1 MNISLQWYLNDYSER
16 LHIYCYIFSE
26 CTTQVSVN
34 LIDSLLRQ
42 IHGGFFF
49 LTFRFIQIF
58 DNIEVKY
65 LPPPESCN
73 NNIIS
78 LKTIKKKWGTP

>member
-42 IHGGFFF
+42 IHDGFFLNF
-49 LTFRFIQIF
+49 SIHP
-58 DNIEVKY
+58 NI
-65 LPPPESCN
+65 
-73 NNIIS
+73 
-78 LKTIKKKWGTP
+78 